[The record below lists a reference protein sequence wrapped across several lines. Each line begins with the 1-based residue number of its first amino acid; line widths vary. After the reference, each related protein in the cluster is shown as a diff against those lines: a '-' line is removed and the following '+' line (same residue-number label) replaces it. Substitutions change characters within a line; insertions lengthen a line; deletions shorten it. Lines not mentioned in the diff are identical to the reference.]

1 MFYNYWYQLN
11 NKTHQALKMSAI
23 KNISLYIPHVFAN
36 YSKEDIARVFND
48 FIGSVKTID
57 LVVKRGKDGKTFN
70 AAYIHFRSWHNTV
83 ATQNFQ
89 DRVLDPNQEARI
101 VYDDPWYWICLEN
114 KSRKVAPHQRKLRL
128 DIGEQ
133 STIATTDA
141 GILTPVKAKK
151 NIQTPNAPVKSAR
164 PLEFT
169 NAEIEELEAAF
180 EAHQATVE
188 REDQYLVSVDSRY
201 IQILENENV
210 ALRNSVANLETR
222 IAGGYC

>member
-1 MFYNYWYQLN
+1 
-11 NKTHQALKMSAI
+11 MSAI

-36 YSKEDIARVFND
+36 YSKDDIARVFND
-48 FIGSVKTID
+48 FIGSVKTVD

-70 AAYIHFRSWHNTV
+70 AAYIHFRSWHNTI

-89 DRVLDPNQEARI
+89 ERVLDPNQEARI

-114 KSRKVAPHQRKLRL
+114 KSRKVAPNQRKIRL

-141 GILTPVKAKK
+141 GILTPVKTK
-151 NIQTPNAPVKSAR
+151 NIQTTPNAPVKNMADR
-164 PLEFT
+164 PSLEFT
-169 NAEIEELEAAF
+169 DAEIEELEAAF
-180 EAHQATVE
+180 DANEAAIE

-201 IQILENENV
+201 IQTLENENM
-210 ALRNSVANLETR
+210 ALRNSVALLGAR
-222 IAGGYC
+222 ITGGFC